1 MQFPSLHKKEDP
13 MDALFKRSTQVHV
26 NVIWYMVLLWNKF
39 KDSQFYCSIQ
49 YKNLRQQRSKMKK
62 AGE

>member
-1 MQFPSLHKKEDP
+1 

-39 KDSQFYCSIQ
+39 KYNQLYWSIQ
-49 YKNLRQQRSKMKK
+49 YKNWRQQRSKMKR
-62 AGE
+62 AGESESEETG